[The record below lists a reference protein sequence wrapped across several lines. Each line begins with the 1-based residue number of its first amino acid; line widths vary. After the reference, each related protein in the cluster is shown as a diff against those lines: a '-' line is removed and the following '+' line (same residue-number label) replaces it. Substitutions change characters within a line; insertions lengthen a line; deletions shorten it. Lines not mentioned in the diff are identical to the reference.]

1 MQRLRLAACLALAL
15 AAAAAPAEPLRLS
28 GHRIFVP
35 VVVNGVAT
43 EALLDSGAEMTLVD
57 AAFAHRVGLNPE
69 GSEMAKGT
77 GGEQPVRFAHGV
89 NLESVGTRLEDRSV
103 AVMDLSDIARR
114 LVGEPLTVVLGRELF
129 DSGRFLL
136 DLHSGEITAVDAASE
151 PSGVRLPLRDHAGIK
166 QMPVRIEAVEV
177 HADFDLGNGS
187 ELLIGRDFAT
197 AQGLLAPDRLVGS
210 KSGGGVGGAVNQDL
224 VRIQSLSVAGV
235 EFADVTAAVDATGHA
250 ADANVGVPLLRNFVI
265 TVDFPGNALWL
276 APAEAPRLPGEAP

>member
-1 MQRLRLAACLALAL
+1 MQRLRLAACIALVL
-15 AAAAAPAEPLRLS
+15 AAAGAAAEPVRLS

-57 AAFAHRVGLNPE
+57 ATFAHQAGLTLE
-69 GSEMAKGT
+69 GSDMAKGT
-77 GGEQPVRFAHGV
+77 GGEQQVRFAHGV
-89 NLESVGTRLEDRSV
+89 DLESVGTRLEDRTV

-136 DLHSGEITAVDAASE
+136 DLQAREMTTVDAASA
-151 PSGVRLPLRDHAGIK
+151 PAGLRLPLRDHAGIK

-187 ELLIGRDFAT
+187 ELLIGRDFA
-197 AQGLLAPDRLVGS
+197 AGHGLLAPDRIVGS
-210 KSGGGVGGAVNQDL
+210 KAGGGVGGAVTRDL
-224 VRIQSLSVAGV
+224 VRLQSVTVAGV
-235 EFADVTAAVDATGHA
+235 EFAHVTAAVDATGHA
-250 ADANVGVPLLRNFVI
+250 ADANVGVSLLRNFVLTI
-265 TVDFPGNALWL
+265 DFPGNALWL
-276 APAEAPRLPGEAP
+276 APVEAR